1 MATRLPD
8 LPDSV
13 RVGAVLVAVV
23 AFAAVFLAGAVIQ
36 SDFAAEPSQPPDAPQ
51 SAAAL
56 QAQRILER
64 AILNMEGRRSVSA
77 KFRQSVDLFGKQPLG
92 AGVYLEQ
99 RSESGL
105 LFRLEMRSQ
114 AGTEP
119 SSLTVVCDGPHL
131 WSYRAFG
138 KEGAEEQTLERVDV
152 LRVAR
157 ALEDAGRMPRPGTIG
172 DWPGLGGLDRLLRGI
187 RGVFQFDA
195 VEQTQLRQQMP
206 VWRLS
211 GQWRGIDGA
220 EEAGDSLAKPLD
232 LKSLPPQV
240 PPRVAIYLGQE
251 DLFPYRIEYLGLGGS
266 GHARSTK
273 PLVTVDFYE
282 VSLNV
287 AIPPA
292 RFVYKPGG
300 LEYTDETKAF
310 LRRMGVGKEGEK

>member
-8 LPDSV
+8 LPESV
-13 RVGAVLVAVV
+13 RVGAVLAAVV
-23 AFAAVFLAGAVIQ
+23 AFGAVFVTGTVIQ
-36 SDFAAEPSQPPDAPQ
+36 SDLAAEPPQPPGAPQ
-51 SAAAL
+51 SVASL

-77 KFRQSVDLFGKQPLG
+77 KVRQSIDLFGKQPLG
-92 AGVYLEQ
+92 VGVYLEQ

-105 LFRLEMRSQ
+105 LFRMEMRSQ
-114 AGTEP
+114 AGSEP
-119 SSLTVVCDGPHL
+119 SILTVVCDGPHL

-157 ALEDAGRMPRPGTIG
+157 ALEDAGRMPRPGAIG
-172 DWPGLGGLDRLLRGI
+172 DWPGLGGLDRLLRGL
-187 RGVFQFDA
+187 RGAFQFDA
-195 VEQTQLRQQMP
+195 VEQIQLRQQMP

-211 GQWRGIDGA
+211 GQWRGVGG
-220 EEAGDSLAKPLD
+220 EEADTAPAEPPD
-232 LKSLPPQV
+232 VKSLPTQV

-251 DLFPYRIEYLGLGGS
+251 DLFPYRIEYLGDGGS
-266 GHARSTK
+266 GPARSTR
-273 PLVTVDFYE
+273 PLVTIDFYE

-287 AIPPA
+287 AIPPT
-292 RFVYKPGG
+292 RFIYKPGG

-310 LRRMGVGKEGEK
+310 LRRMGVGKESEK

>member
-1 MATRLPD
+1 MAY
-8 LPDSV
+8 
-13 RVGAVLVAVV
+13 G
-23 AFAAVFLAGAVIQ
+23 AVFLAGTVIQ
-36 SDFAAEPSQPPDAPQ
+36 SDLAAEPPQPPGAPQ
-51 SAAAL
+51 SVASL

-77 KFRQSVDLFGKQPLG
+77 QVRQSIDLFGKQPLG
-92 AGVYLEQ
+92 VGVYLEQ

-105 LFRLEMRSQ
+105 LFRLEMRIQ

-187 RGVFQFDA
+187 RGAFKFDT
-195 VEQTQLRQQMP
+195 VEQIQLRQQMP
-206 VWRLS
+206 VWRLC
-211 GQWRGIDGA
+211 GEWRGTDGA
-220 EEAGDSLAKPLD
+220 EDAGAAPAKPLD

-251 DLFPYRIEYLGLGGS
+251 DLFPYRIEYLGDGGS
-266 GHARSTK
+266 GPARSTK
-273 PLVTVDFYE
+273 PLVTIDFYE

-287 AIPPA
+287 AIPPT
-292 RFVYKPGG
+292 RFIYKPGG

-310 LRRMGVGKEGEK
+310 LRRMGVGKESEK